1 MTQITTGASALS
13 PYAAPVNVTTV
24 VANNGVKGSDGT
36 QTTGVQAS
44 GSQATGKAHHG
55 HHHHG
60 SGSADSSD
68 NSSFSALMNLLGS
81 SSDDDTATNSDP
93 VSSLL
98 TNDSPSTASP
108 LLANEVGNAASAND
122 AGASTALQALRHYT
136 TTDLPSSP
144 DAAVNQSI

>member
-24 VANNGVKGSDGT
+24 AANNGVKGSDGT
-36 QTTGVQAS
+36 QTAGVQTN
-44 GSQATGKAHHG
+44 GTQTTGQVHHG
-55 HHHHG
+55 HHHG
-60 SGSADSSD
+60 SGSAGSSD
-68 NSSFSALMNLLGS
+68 NSSFAALMNLLGS

-98 TNDSPSTASP
+98 ANDSPSTASP

-122 AGASTALQALRHYT
+122 TGASKALQALRHYT
-136 TTDLPSSP
+136 TTDLPPSP
-144 DAAVNQSI
+144 DGAVNQSV

>member
-1 MTQITTGASALS
+1 MTQITTGVSALS
-13 PYAAPVNVTTV
+13 LYAGPANVTTV
-24 VANNGVKGSDGT
+24 AANNGVKGSDGT
-36 QTTGVQAS
+36 QTAGVQAG
-44 GSQATGKAHHG
+44 GSQASGKVHHG
-55 HHHHG
+55 HHHG

-68 NSSFSALMNLLGS
+68 SSSFAALMNLLGS

-98 TNDSPSTASP
+98 ANDSPSTASP

-122 AGASTALQALRHYT
+122 SGASKALQALRHYA

-144 DAAVNQSI
+144 DGAVNQSV